1 LALPHII
8 VGENRMALINP
19 FKLGQN
25 TSIDTNHKTI
35 RNQPADRD
43 HSKLFQLS
51 EEQQKKLK
59 EQSDS
64 EKQLRQTARA
74 GAGQGQ
80 AESLKRQMLY
90 ERLKLLLQQVALMD
104 KQAAKAAMAEVKR
117 IAGELR
123 QMSAQPATSSAPVAA
138 SENTTPADPSIA
150 TTSAVQPT
158 PPTPGVNTP
167 VIETTNAQET
177 NADSKTTAPTT
188 TTEASKTQAGDDM
201 EELKEMLKRI
211 LRALKKRLEDAP
223 DNQAEATNPQQ
234 KPEPS
239 SAGMFIDIKV

>member
-1 LALPHII
+1 
-8 VGENRMALINP
+8 MSLINP
-19 FKLGQN
+19 FVIDQN
-25 TSIDTNHKTI
+25 TGIDKNRQRI
-35 RNQPADRD
+35 QPADRD
-43 HSKLFQLS
+43 HSKLFKLTD
-51 EEQQKKLK
+51 EQQKKLK

-64 EKQLRQTARA
+64 EKQLREAARG

-80 AESLKRQMLY
+80 AGSLKRQMLY

-123 QMSAQPATSSAPVAA
+123 QMSAQSTASSMPAAPL
-138 SENTTPADPSIA
+138 ENTTPAEPANAI
-150 TTSAVQPT
+150 TSASP
-158 PPTPGVNTP
+158 PALPAPTPGVNTP
-167 VIETTNAQET
+167 PVAATNAQDTSTE
-177 NADSKTTAPTT
+177 NKTTAPSS
-188 TTEASKTQAGDDM
+188 TTEAGKLQTGDDL

-211 LRALKKRLEDAP
+211 LRALKKRMEDAP
-223 DNQAEATNPQQ
+223 DNQAAATDAQQ